1 MAQGKTKSPPITKGY
16 EGAETK
22 SLAPSAGEI
31 TQWMRTCETG
41 LLPIATD
48 WLQNK
53 LFSKGLQYLAS
64 AGDHTIM
71 LAPVPQNAKRITV
84 NVFSD
89 KRLRPAHA
97 NTCCAGTGARTNSR
111 ASSITW
117 RATLSIA
124 AVAGGTST
132 GIRPQAKRKKSL
144 SHPM

>member
-89 KRLRPAHA
+89 KR
-97 NTCCAGTGARTNSR
+97 RTL
-111 ASSITW
+111 I
-117 RATLSIA
+117 
-124 AVAGGTST
+124 
-132 GIRPQAKRKKSL
+132 
-144 SHPM
+144 